1 MKKHSI
7 LSKMNMLPALLILL
21 PAVVFSAAPS
31 KINYQGRLLDVS
43 GVPIDGV
50 AKVVNFG
57 FFRDAAKSQ
66 DLNLIS
72 PINTQYSVTPV
83 KGFFSIGVEVK
94 AEWFVG
100 GNVYMQVSVE
110 GVELGPP
117 QLLVSSPY
125 ALSVSEGSIGVNEL
139 KNESVNRAKMDSN
152 ALLKI
157 YKTADGRLVLGE
169 LLDIGGKTKLG
180 YKSAVCRNGT
190 SRYMDCNGVC
200 PDTPTDTPER
210 CELTD
215 AQWIGSL
222 LTKP

>member
-1 MKKHSI
+1 
-7 LSKMNMLPALLILL
+7 
-21 PAVVFSAAPS
+21 
-31 KINYQGRLLDVS
+31 
-43 GVPIDGV
+43 
-50 AKVVNFG
+50 
-57 FFRDAAKSQ
+57 
-66 DLNLIS
+66 
-72 PINTQYSVTPV
+72 
-83 KGFFSIGVEVK
+83 VEVK